1 MPGDLQSAVVT
12 ENPKVGDVVLHRNGY
27 RAEVI
32 GLGSMATNRGLATL
46 YNIKFL
52 EGPLPGVN
60 CLREEFTF
68 PAPEQ

>member
-1 MPGDLQSAVVT
+1 M
-12 ENPKVGDVVLHRNGY
+12 ENPHKGDKVLHRNEYVG
-27 RAEVI
+27 EVI
-32 GLGSMATNRGLATL
+32 ALSSRVTFQGVATT

-68 PAPEQ
+68 PLTGVRRSAQPSCR